1 MPPANTKPDL
11 LMDSEQQLV
20 VSGSDGSQ
28 RSVVCVRRRGR
39 GGGGKR
45 FLIQPEDPHRR
56 KYKLVLAVYFLF
68 CTVLNFVLDLAF
80 QVCGCGMWE
89 ERWDASHSLLPRK
102 F

>member
-39 GGGGKR
+39 GGGGGKR

-80 QVCGCGMWE
+80 QVCGRGMWE
-89 ERWDASHSLLPRK
+89 ER
-102 F
+102 